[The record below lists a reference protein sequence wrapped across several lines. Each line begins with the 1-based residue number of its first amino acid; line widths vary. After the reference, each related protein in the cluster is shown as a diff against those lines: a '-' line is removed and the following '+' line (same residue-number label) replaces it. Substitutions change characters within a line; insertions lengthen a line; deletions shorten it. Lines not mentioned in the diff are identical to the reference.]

1 MNAGY
6 SQTPQARN
14 LGLKSGQRVALD
26 ASPTGWSL
34 TNPPELTYIAGDDP
48 ADLIVAFFTEAQQL
62 GRRLPALGQR
72 IFPSGI
78 LWIAWPRRAGGH
90 ESDITDN
97 LIRSKILEMGLVDTK
112 VAAIDEDWSGQKVV
126 WRLSNRDSDF
136 HISR

>member
-1 MNAGY
+1 MWDI
-6 SQTPQARN
+6 Q
-14 LGLKSGQRVALD
+14 
-26 ASPTGWSL
+26 TGWSL
-34 TNPPELTYIAGDDP
+34 TDPPELTYIAGDDP

-62 GRRLPALGQR
+62 GHRLPDLARR

-78 LWIAWPRRAGGH
+78 LWIAWPRRAGGY

-126 WRLSNRDSDF
+126 WWLSNRDSEL
-136 HISR
+136 HVSP